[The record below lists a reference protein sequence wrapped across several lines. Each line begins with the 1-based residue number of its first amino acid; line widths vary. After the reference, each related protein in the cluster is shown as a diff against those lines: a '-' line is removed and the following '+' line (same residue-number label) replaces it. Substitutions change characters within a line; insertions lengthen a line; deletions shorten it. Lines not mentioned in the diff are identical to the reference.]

1 MHAFHLNGP
10 SIDSLSAVEL
20 PDPRPGRGEVLV
32 RMRAASL
39 NYLDV
44 AVATGLFPPPFF
56 PLVPVADGAGEVV
69 ELGPDVD
76 ALRPGDRVMV
86 HPKGLWPSG
95 RITAR
100 RADAMRGVSLPGA
113 LREMAAISADT
124 LVKVPDHLAFEEAAT
139 LPVAATTAWN
149 ALEFGDAGPG
159 DTVVVI
165 GTGGVSIFALQLAKA
180 RGARVLV
187 TSSSDRKI
195 ERALS
200 LGADHG
206 INYVEVPAWNEAV
219 LDLTDGRGADLVL
232 ETAGS
237 ATFNRSIGA
246 TRVGGG
252 IYSIGFLSGGGVEID
267 LLQVI
272 NKALRIQ
279 GSNTGSAQDLEDA
292 SAAIGAHLIRPAIE
306 RMFPSQEVAAAY
318 RALQGGGH
326 FGKLALAL
334 TWAGSDHG

>member
-1 MHAFHLNGP
+1 MQAFHLTGP
-10 SIDSLSAVEL
+10 SISALVSVEL

-32 RMRAASL
+32 QMRAASL
-39 NYLDV
+39 NFLDV
-44 AVATGLFPPPFF
+44 AVATGLFPPPSF
-56 PLVPVADGAGEVV
+56 PLVPVADGAGDVV
-69 ELGPDVD
+69 AVGPDVET
-76 ALRPGDRVMV
+76 LRPGDRVMV

-95 RITAR
+95 RISAL

-113 LREMAAISADT
+113 LRELAAIPADT
-124 LVKVPDHLAFEEAAT
+124 VVRVPDHLSFEEAAT

-149 ALEFGDAGPG
+149 ALEFGGVRPG
-159 DTVVVI
+159 HTVVVI

-180 RGARVLV
+180 RGARVVV
-187 TSSSDRKI
+187 TSSSDRKL
-195 ERALS
+195 ERAMS

-206 INYVEVPAWNEAV
+206 INYKERAAWDEAV
-219 LDLTDGRGADLVL
+219 LDLTGGRGADLVL

-237 ATFNRSIGA
+237 ATFNRSIAA

-252 IYSIGFLSGGGVEID
+252 IYSIGFLSGGSVEID

-292 SAAIGAHLIRPAIE
+292 SAAISDHRIKPVLHESYPLRD
-306 RMFPSQEVAAAY
+306 VAQGY
-318 RALQGGGH
+318 RAIKDGGH
-326 FGKLALAL
+326 LGKLALTL
-334 TWAGSDHG
+334 DWPRGSKA